1 MEPLDNPMWHA
12 LTGPQAHFAE
22 GTGLALRFEPDV
34 APFGALP
41 DTVTP
46 DAWEA
51 LAKLVGPGEVAFI
64 GRPPMDPPDAWEI
77 VFELAGYQ
85 YIAPPDL
92 GTRAE
97 PERFVTLGP
106 DDVDDMTKLVEATR
120 PGPFRPR
127 THELGTYIGMRD
139 HNGALVAMAGERLHP
154 AGYSELSAVCTDP
167 AYRGKGLA
175 TALMEVLAQRI
186 YARDDQPILHVAANN
201 DTAIGLYERLGFSR
215 RATFAFRGLRAPS

>member
-1 MEPLDNPMWHA
+1 VEPLDNPIWHA
-12 LTGPQAHFAE
+12 LTGPQARFAE
-22 GTGLALRFEPDV
+22 GTGLALRFDPDV

-51 LAKLVGPGEVAFI
+51 LAKLVGPEGVALL
-64 GRPPMDPPDAWEI
+64 GRPPLDPPPGWEI
-77 VFELAGYQ
+77 VFDLVGYQ

-97 PERFVTLGP
+97 PERFTTLGSV
-106 DDVDDMTKLVEATR
+106 DADDMMALVAATR

-127 THELGTYIGMRD
+127 THELGTYIGLREND
-139 HNGALVAMAGERLHP
+139 ALVAMAGERFQP
-154 AGYSELSAVCTDP
+154 GGYSELSAVCTDP

-175 TALMEVLAQRI
+175 TALMEVLAQQI
-186 YARDDQPILHVAANN
+186 YARGDQPILHVASDN
-201 DTAIGLYERLGFSR
+201 DTAIALYERLGFRR
-215 RATFAFRGLRAPS
+215 RATFAFRGVRAPK